1 MVSRRGVVA
10 VAIPALFVVSCSS
23 SNDSSKDS
31 QPTTVP
37 PDTSTAAAEALKGND
52 PIWVVTQFLNQRV
65 NKQTVPTY
73 PYVCPT
79 GRPWSPAGVDSDEVP
94 LSESQSLIFDIV
106 SFDPKSMRAEPARN
120 PAYRVVTVRVKGR
133 EREEDRNF
141 LLGPLTDLG
150 FCVGDVT

>member
-1 MVSRRGVVA
+1 MS
-10 VAIPALFVVSCSS
+10 PALFVVACSS
-23 SNDSSKDS
+23 SNDSGKDS
-31 QPTTVP
+31 QPTTEPAV
-37 PDTSTAAAEALKGND
+37 TLTTAADTLKGND

-65 NKQTVPTY
+65 NKLTVPTY

-106 SFDPKSMRAEPARN
+106 SFDPNSMRVEQARN
-120 PAYRVVTVRVKGR
+120 PAYRVVTVHVKGR
-133 EREEDRNF
+133 GHEEDRNF